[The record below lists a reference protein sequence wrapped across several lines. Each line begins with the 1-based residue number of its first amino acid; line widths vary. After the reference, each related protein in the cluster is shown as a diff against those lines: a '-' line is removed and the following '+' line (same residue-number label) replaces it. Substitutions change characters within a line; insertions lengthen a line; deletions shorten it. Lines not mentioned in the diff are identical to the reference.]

1 MAPTKRPD
9 SPESGQDDFEGRDLL
24 VGRPEGAV
32 EDRPAAEAADVPPAT
47 PTPHPAEP
55 PPQPNAH
62 DDAIAEILATVRAT
76 AARIDALQDEPGP
89 GHETAE
95 ALARETAALTQAVT
109 DARGALTKVAELAS
123 RRDGA
128 TETARALAGVA
139 AALKTQG
146 EALDKRL
153 HATGYQSEMAAET
166 TAELKKVATSLES
179 NLRIH
184 ATNMFRIN
192 QDRRW
197 RPLLIGLAIG
207 AASFVFFA
215 LGLVLQRETDFV
227 SFGDPRDAWN
237 QHVVEHFAPLLAP
250 CASMARMKDKPI
262 ECRLTIRPTRE
273 VTIPVYP
280 KANLITVP
288 PEERGDPVAEG

>member
-1 MAPTKRPD
+1 MGPEHETRRTKD
-9 SPESGQDDFEGRDLL
+9 SGNNDFDGRDLL
-24 VGRPEGAV
+24 VGRPEEGKG
-32 EDRPAAEAADVPPAT
+32 RPAAGAANSPPD
-47 PTPHPAEP
+47 PIPPHPDAH
-55 PPQPNAH
+55 QPDAN
-62 DDAIAEILATVRAT
+62 DDAIAEILETVRAT
-76 AARIDALQDEPGP
+76 AARIDALQDSSAPAP
-89 GHETAE
+89 ETAKE
-95 ALARETAALTQAVT
+95 LARETAALTQAVA
-109 DARGALTKVAELAS
+109 DARGALGKAAELAA
-123 RRDGA
+123 RKDGA
-128 TETARALAGVA
+128 VETARALAGTA
-139 AALKTQG
+139 ATLKTQG

-280 KANLITVP
+280 KANLISAP
-288 PEERGDPVAEG
+288 PEERGDPAAEG

>member
-1 MAPTKRPD
+1 MAPEDERRDNSEPGEE
-9 SPESGQDDFEGRDLL
+9 PFEGRDLL
-24 VGRPEGAV
+24 VGRPERA
-32 EDRPAAEAADVPPAT
+32 ERRPAAAARRT
-47 PTPHPAEP
+47 QPTAPS
-55 PPQPNAH
+55 PQPDVH
-62 DDAIAEILATVRAT
+62 DNAIAEILATVRAT
-76 AARIDALQDEPGP
+76 ASRIDALQDAPA
-89 GHETAE
+89 HDTAD
-95 ALARETAALTQAVT
+95 ALARETAALTQAIA
-109 DARGALTKVAELAS
+109 DARGALAKAAELAA
-123 RRDGA
+123 RKDGPA
-128 TETARALAGVA
+128 ETVRTLAQGA
-139 AALKTQG
+139 AALNAQG

-153 HATGYQSEMAAET
+153 HATGYQTEMAAET
-166 TAELKKVATSLES
+166 TAELRKVATSLES

-184 ATNMFRIN
+184 AQNMFRIN

-197 RPLLIGLAIG
+197 RPLLTGLAIG

-227 SFGDPRDAWN
+227 SFGDPRDTWN

-280 KANLITVP
+280 KANLISVP
-288 PEERGDPVAEG
+288 SEERGDPVAEE

>member
-1 MAPTKRPD
+1 MTPQDEKRENSNSAAAAFD
-9 SPESGQDDFEGRDLL
+9 GRDFLIGRPEEGRD
-24 VGRPEGAV
+24 RPTST
-32 EDRPAAEAADVPPAT
+32 AAKSPPDAI
-47 PTPHPAEP
+47 PPHPDAP
-55 PPQPNAH
+55 
-62 DDAIAEILATVRAT
+62 DDAIAEILETVRAT
-76 AARIDALQDEPGP
+76 AARIDALQHTSAPAP
-89 GHETAE
+89 ETAKE
-95 ALARETAALTQAVT
+95 LARETAALTQAVA
-109 DARGALTKVAELAS
+109 DARGALARAAELAA
-123 RRDGA
+123 RKDGA
-128 TETARALAGVA
+128 AEAARTLAQGA
-139 AALKTQG
+139 AALNAQG

-153 HATGYQSEMAAET
+153 HATGYQTEMAAET
-166 TAELKKVATSLES
+166 TAELKKMATPLES

-184 ATNMFRIN
+184 AKNMFRIN

-197 RPLLIGLAIG
+197 RPLLTGLAIG

-237 QHVVEHFAPLLAP
+237 RHVVEHFAPLLAP

-280 KANLITVP
+280 KANLISVC
-288 PEERGDPVAEG
+288 